1 MNNQISR
8 RSSIVVWGGLLLA
21 LAAAGL
27 PGRAALAAGVTVS
40 PTAGLVTTES
50 GGTAEFSVVLDS
62 KPEGNVNIVLSS
74 SNTTEGTVST
84 DLLTFT
90 ASDWDTPQTVA
101 VTGVDDF
108 FDDGDVAYTI
118 IVTMGFTSDEE
129 YADLDPPDVSVT
141 NQDDDAAS
149 LVLAPAAGLGTTE
162 GGGQD
167 AFTVALGSL
176 PAGTVVLDLY
186 SMDASEGTVSP
197 ETMTFTSLTWDIPQT
212 ATVTGVN
219 DILDDGDRPYSVAVA
234 VNPDLTVDPGYK
246 SLAPVFTAA
255 TNSDDAPGFSVK
267 PLTGL
272 ATTEGQASVTITVI
286 LKTKPAHPV
295 DLEFSSSKPG
305 EGTVSPPS
313 LTVQPGDWPP
323 SSPFQFKISGVDDLA
338 ADGDKPY
345 QVTITSDSLDPD
357 YASFATPTGEVHL
370 SVTNR
375 DAPSIHWEL
384 PVSDEQ
390 IYTTDDLV
398 PILLRVAASS
408 PEPIS
413 LVRFMYWDPAGAVYV
428 TIGEVAAA
436 PYAVYLTDV
445 ASLDPDYYTQ
455 VFAVAYGP
463 DPDGGGPLLPTAS
476 ALKRILILRQGAFY
490 RAYLPF
496 IR

>member
-1 MNNQISR
+1 VNNQISR
-8 RSSIVVWGGLLLA
+8 RFSRIVWGGLLLA
-21 LAAAGL
+21 LAAAWA
-27 PGRAALAAGVTVS
+27 PARTALAAGVTVS
-40 PTAGLVTTES
+40 PAAGLVTTEA
-50 GGTAEFSVVLDS
+50 GGAAVFSVVLDT

-90 ASDWDTPQTVA
+90 ASDWDIPQTVT
-101 VTGVDDF
+101 VTGQDDF

-129 YADLDPPDVSVT
+129 YADIDPADVSAT
-141 NQDDDAAS
+141 NQDDDAS
-149 LVLAPAAGLGTTE
+149 GLVLTPAAGLATTE
-162 GGGQD
+162 GGEQD
-167 AFTVALGSL
+167 TFTVSLGSL
-176 PAGTVVLDLY
+176 PAGAVVLDLA
-186 SMDASEGTVSP
+186 STDPSEGMVSP
-197 ETMTFTSLTWDIPQT
+197 ETMTFTSLTWDSPQS

-219 DILDDGDRPYSVAVA
+219 DILDDGDRPYSIEVAVDPA
-234 VNPDLTVDPGYK
+234 MTVDPGYK
-246 SLAPVFTAA
+246 TLPPVFASA

-272 ATTEGQASVTITVI
+272 ATTEGLTSVTITVI

-313 LTVQPGDWPP
+313 LTVKPGDWPP
-323 SSPFQFKISGVDDLA
+323 ASPFQFTISGVDDLA
-338 ADGDKPY
+338 ADGDKSY
-345 QVTITSDSLDPD
+345 QVKIAADSLDPD
-357 YASFATPTGEVHL
+357 YASFATPTGEVNL

-375 DAPSIHWEL
+375 DAPTIHWEL
-384 PVSDEQ
+384 PVPDEQ
-390 IYTTDDLV
+390 IYITDDLT
-398 PILLRVAASS
+398 PILLRAAASS
-408 PEPIS
+408 PEPIT
-413 LVRFMYWDPAGAVYV
+413 LVRFMYWDPEGAVYV
-428 TIGEVAAA
+428 TIGEAAAA
-436 PYAVYLTDV
+436 PYEVTLTDV

-463 DPDGGGPLLPTAS
+463 DPDGGGPLLPVAS
-476 ALKRILILRQGAFY
+476 ALKRILILRQGALY